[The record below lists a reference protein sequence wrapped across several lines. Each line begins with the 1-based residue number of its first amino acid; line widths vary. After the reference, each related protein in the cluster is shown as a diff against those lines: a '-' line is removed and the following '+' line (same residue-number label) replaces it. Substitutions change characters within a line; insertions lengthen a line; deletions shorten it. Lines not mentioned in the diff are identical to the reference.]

1 MLAEQ
6 RRNIILEILTEKG
19 AVTVNLL
26 HRKLKVSQETIR
38 RDITKLAL
46 DNRLLK
52 THGGALL
59 INLFEPEFEARLEQ
73 NIEGKKA
80 IGTAA
85 AELVSDGASMIIDS
99 GTTTLCL
106 AEALIPRQALTIFTN
121 DLHVAGKLAGRNNN
135 RVHVL
140 GGELIGNEWAT
151 AGRDTTSMLQN
162 YFTDFSF
169 IGASALDASTLLTDY
184 SREIAELR
192 GQMLVQARV
201 SVLLADSSKFAMRAS
216 VKVNHLDQLSYV
228 VCDKKPNAALVRSIT
243 NLEAELIVANPVVKP
258 SS

>member
-6 RRNIILEILTEKG
+6 RRNMILEILTKKG
-19 AVTVNLL
+19 AVTVNFLY
-26 HRKLKVSQETIR
+26 RQLKVSQETIR

-52 THGGALL
+52 THGGALS
-59 INLFEPEFEARLEQ
+59 INQFEPEFEARLEV
-73 NIEGKKA
+73 NTEGKKA
-80 IGTAA
+80 IGAA
-85 AELVSDGASMIIDS
+85 AAKLVSDGASMIIDS

-106 AEALIPRQALTIFTN
+106 AEALIPRQSLTIFTN
-121 DLHVAGKLAGRNNN
+121 DLHVAGKLAGRNSN

-151 AGRDTTSMLQN
+151 AGRDTTAMLQN
-162 YFTDFSF
+162 HLTDFSF

-192 GQMLVQARV
+192 GQMLIQGRV
-201 SVLLADSSKFAMRAS
+201 SVLLADSSKFAKRAPVRVNNLDKLSFVICDEKPS
-216 VKVNHLDQLSYV
+216 VT
-228 VCDKKPNAALVRSIT
+228 LVESIK
-243 NLEAELIVANPVVKP
+243 NLEAKLIIAKFVF
-258 SS
+258 

>member
-26 HRKLKVSQETIR
+26 HCKLKVSQETIR

-46 DNRLLK
+46 DNRLIK

-59 INLFEPEFEARLEQ
+59 INLFEPEFEARLEV

-121 DLHVAGKLAGRNNN
+121 DLHVAGKLAGRNEN

-151 AGRDTTSMLQN
+151 AGHDTTSMLQN

-201 SVLLADSSKFAMRAS
+201 SVLLADSSKFEKCAP
-216 VKVNHLDQLSYV
+216 VKVNHLDQLNYV
-228 VCDKKPNAALVRSIT
+228 VCDKKPNVALVESIT
-243 NLEAELIVANPVVKP
+243 NLEAELIIANSEVKQL
-258 SS
+258 S